1 MPCCA
6 SSIDSVDLIGVQ
18 LTCQCDSELVGKK
31 AVVAIRPED
40 ITIRDVTAD
49 MANTF
54 DVIVDEIEFIGSF
67 ARVGLNHGRGMS
79 ITAEFSMNVMR
90 DLDISVGK
98 GVKICMPVEHLR
110 IFPEQK

>member
-1 MPCCA
+1 
-6 SSIDSVDLIGVQ
+6 
-18 LTCQCDSELVGKK
+18 
-31 AVVAIRPED
+31 
-40 ITIRDVTAD
+40 

-54 DVIVDEIEFIGSF
+54 DMVVDEIEFIGSF

-90 DLDISVGK
+90 DLDVTVGK
-98 GVKICMPVEHLR
+98 GVKICLPVEHLR